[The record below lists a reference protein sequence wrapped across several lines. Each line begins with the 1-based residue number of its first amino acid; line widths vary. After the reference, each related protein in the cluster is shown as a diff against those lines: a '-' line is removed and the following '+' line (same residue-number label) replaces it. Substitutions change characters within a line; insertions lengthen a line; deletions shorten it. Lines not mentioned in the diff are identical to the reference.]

1 MTTVNTRHI
10 LFICGGAFPGLE
22 NVIKRRLTKHGHIG
36 FESQLKDDL
45 DKDENILSK
54 VETEDIRSYGLI
66 PEFIGRLPIVFA
78 LQQMDEKL
86 LVKVLKEPKN
96 AIVKQYK
103 KLFAMDGVKLD
114 FDEDALLE
122 IAHRAVEKKTGARA
136 LRSILEETMLDIMY
150 QIPKDDMIGHVTIT
164 QDYVKGVGG
173 PRIEVRD

>member
-1 MTTVNTRHI
+1 M
-10 LFICGGAFPGLE
+10 
-22 NVIKRRLTKHGHIG
+22 
-36 FESQLKDDL
+36 
-45 DKDENILSK
+45 
-54 VETEDIRSYGLI
+54 I

-114 FDEDALLE
+114 FDEGALLE

-173 PRIEVRD
+173 PRIEVRN

>member
-1 MTTVNTRHI
+1 MI
-10 LFICGGAFPGLE
+10 
-22 NVIKRRLTKHGHIG
+22 
-36 FESQLKDDL
+36 
-45 DKDENILSK
+45 
-54 VETEDIRSYGLI
+54 
-66 PEFIGRLPIVFA
+66 
-78 LQQMDEKL
+78 
-86 LVKVLKEPKN
+86 
-96 AIVKQYK
+96 QYK

-114 FDEDALLE
+114 FDEGALLE